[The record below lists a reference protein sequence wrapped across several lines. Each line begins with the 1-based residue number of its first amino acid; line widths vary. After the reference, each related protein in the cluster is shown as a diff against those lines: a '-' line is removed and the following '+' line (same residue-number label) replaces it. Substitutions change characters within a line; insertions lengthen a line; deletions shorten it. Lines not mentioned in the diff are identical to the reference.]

1 MENKSVSR
9 IYWREIL
16 LVLIGGLLASIPTLI
31 STKMQVSA
39 QLRHLILDRQI
50 IALRDYSVSYQKL
63 ATDVLTT
70 LEKFEMMIDDFESE
84 YKAKKNYSKLNSDN
98 WRQLQTDFQV
108 YLNKYRAWCAEVNT
122 QIIVVNILFNT
133 NLAQSQFTDY
143 GIDDPMTVSD
153 KNYTIEQ
160 RITFIKNRISN
171 LKKGHIKMTENHQ
184 ALMDTLRKY
193 VTQH

>member
-1 MENKSVSR
+1 MENKSASK

-39 QLRHLILDRQI
+39 QLRQLILDRQI

-63 ATDVLTT
+63 ATDVLAT
-70 LEKFEMMIDDFESE
+70 LEKFEMMVDDFESE
-84 YKAKKNYSKLNSDN
+84 YKTKKNYSKVNSDKAI
-98 WRQLQTDFQV
+98 QLLTDFKV
-108 YLNKYRAWCAEVNT
+108 YLNKYRAWCADVNT

-133 NLAQSQFTDY
+133 NLAQFQLTDY
-143 GIDDPMTVSD
+143 GIDDSMTVSE
-153 KNYTIEQ
+153 KNYNTEQ
-160 RITFIKNRISN
+160 RITRLKTLISD

-184 ALMDTLRKY
+184 ALMDKLRKC
-193 VTQH
+193 VTLH